1 MFKKKFK
8 GALLASALLV
18 FSATTVV
25 GLSSCNGTTDKKEDE
40 VTAIVITNKE
50 ELTNVWEVGQ
60 DDRKISIEVTPNTLS
75 AATLINN
82 GKIKIESSNTEVI
95 TVVGTMLHAKAAGK
109 STITVSAGEIKESVE
124 ITINEKTVVPVSK
137 LADVLK
143 EAAAQVPTSDY
154 KTYTEKSYRV
164 KGVIVANDG
173 DRNVVFYD
181 GEAYGFVYS
190 STTMVKLPVGTTVY
204 VEGGLCNN
212 YGVLQFGS
220 KAIIEEVTEASEK
233 VAMPTANK
241 FTTKDFNEYYDLAT
255 KNNSKLADVAKPTPN
270 NYIEFTGKYDGDFG
284 VVLDVEDKVKPKQAN
299 VSIYK
304 ASEAMKKV
312 IKPVVSGS
320 EIKVI
325 GAILG
330 YNSSTKKFNVIPEKI
345 EVLKKVVKPTE
356 IEIATNKTTMK
367 VFETAE
373 LSVVNTPE
381 NAGGDV
387 EYVAVEGAD
396 VVKISGN
403 KVSGLK
409 AGKAKI
415 KATNKTFKLDSKNT
429 IEITVEPINYVSL
442 NSYTATGAE
451 IATGLGLD
459 SPYVTAMGEVNGAT
473 VRLSNGH
480 KYSESTM
487 IGANRDSQW
496 GKSYVTAAQL
506 SAIDPAIK
514 EDGDKIGDNYYA
526 SLDVFAVITKATKVS
541 FTIKNAKTEDS
552 DFTAYILETKDK
564 GKTYTKVAEKAY
576 AATDT
581 SALEYTPA
589 APTTA
594 AYSVVIKGGQT
605 YFAQIDKIDIQSKA
619 KGD

>member
-345 EVLKKVVKPTE
+345 EVLKEVVKPTE
-356 IEIATNKTTMK
+356 IEI
-367 VFETAE
+367 
-373 LSVVNTPE
+373 
-381 NAGGDV
+381 
-387 EYVAVEGAD
+387 
-396 VVKISGN
+396 
-403 KVSGLK
+403 
-409 AGKAKI
+409 
-415 KATNKTFKLDSKNT
+415 ATNKTFKLDSKNT

-487 IGANRDSQW
+487 IGANGDSQW

-541 FTIKNAKTEDS
+541 FTIKNAKTKDS

-594 AYSVVIKGGQT
+594 AYSVVIKGGQK